1 MKVVVLGGGE
11 SGYGSAVL
19 AQVKGLEIFLSD
31 KGTIAPKYAEILD
44 RYGIAYEEGTHTE
57 ARILDA
63 DLARRVSIR
72 NEQIETTVVDY
83 GNGNRVL
90 GKTNYAA
97 LRSGEIEVGGHRIRT
112 APVSSLAKAREIA
125 ELLRER
131 IRSGKFLLS
140 EPVRPMPTGTTTK
153 KLQIREEP
161 GRNH

>member
-1 MKVVVLGGGE
+1 MSTEYLRGMYYEK
-11 SGYGSAVL
+11 YGCSLFV
-19 AQVKGLEIFLSD
+19 
-31 KGTIAPKYAEILD
+31 
-44 RYGIAYEEGTHTE
+44 GIGIPIP
-57 ARILDA
+57 ILDA

>member
-1 MKVVVLGGGE
+1 M
-11 SGYGSAVL
+11 
-19 AQVKGLEIFLSD
+19 
-31 KGTIAPKYAEILD
+31 
-44 RYGIAYEEGTHTE
+44 
-57 ARILDA
+57 
-63 DLARRVSIR
+63 VSIR

>member
-19 AQVKGLEIFLSD
+19 AQVKGLEVFLSD

-97 LRSGEIEVGGHRIRT
+97 LRSGEIAIRKERPSASPVPT
-112 APVSSLAKAREIA
+112 A
-125 ELLRER
+125 
-131 IRSGKFLLS
+131 
-140 EPVRPMPTGTTTK
+140 RPP
-153 KLQIREEP
+153 RP
-161 GRNH
+161 P